1 MSQDIRVLSY
11 NIHSIIGT
19 DRVVDWKRTAAMIRA
34 RQADVVGLQEVTI
47 FHHAS
52 PEVDVPRE
60 FSRELGMNVHFAR
73 TLFYKSGRG
82 EYGVATMT
90 KEKFEV
96 VEQII
101 LATPDGIEPR
111 TALFIKVLAE
121 RPYYF
126 IVTHLS
132 YQGEFEGDDAY
143 RTLNAKLITDTVI
156 AKNYFP
162 AIFVGDF
169 NTFEGT
175 PTMDYIHKHWL
186 VANDLE
192 PKTPTCETG
201 KFGLKQ
207 IDFICAYPKDAF
219 VIKDFTV
226 VGDHLV
232 SDHSPIVATV
242 QMV

>member
-11 NIHSIIGT
+11 NIHFTIGT
-19 DRVVDWKRTAAMIRA
+19 DKIPDWRRTAAMIRA
-34 RQADVVGLQEVTI
+34 QQADVIGLQEVTI
-47 FHHAS
+47 FHHGS
-52 PEVDVPRE
+52 PDVDVPKE
-60 FSRELGMNVHFAR
+60 LSQELGMNIHFAR

-82 EYGVATMT
+82 EYGIAAMT

-96 VEQII
+96 VEKIV
-101 LATPDGIEPR
+101 LATPEGIEPR

-126 IVTHLS
+126 IVTHFS
-132 YQGEFEGDDAY
+132 FQGEFEGDEVY

-156 AKNYFP
+156 DKNYFP
-162 AIFVGDF
+162 AIWVGDF

-175 PTMDYIHKHWL
+175 STLAYIHKHWL

-192 PKTPTCETG
+192 PKTPTCESG
-201 KFGLKQ
+201 KFGWKQ
-207 IDFICAYPKDAF
+207 IDYICTYPKDAF

-226 VGDHLV
+226 IGDHLV

-242 QMV
+242 QMQ